1 MPITR
6 QQIQAEEAR
15 TGVKQV
21 AMRRAYNAQIMESG
35 GKRKRKRKR
44 THKRPRIAFYDIV
57 LKKKFSTSKYKLLK
71 TKNGK
76 YRASAKSEDGKRKLS
91 VFVKKKFYEQVM
103 ERSTIRYEAHEI

>member
-21 AMRRAYNAQIMESG
+21 AMRRAYNAQIMEAG
-35 GKRKRKRKR
+35 GKRKR